1 MSRQPRVLVVD
12 DDAGLLR
19 LLNIR
24 LSSAGYE
31 VRTAGDG
38 RQALAQLDGFRPHV
52 VVTDLRMQ
60 GMDGMAL
67 FEAIHEQNPTL
78 PVMILTAHGSI
89 PDAVEATQRGVFG
102 YLTKPF
108 DSHELLTRIH
118 KAVGLSPSAD
128 ADGRA
133 KDDVLASGALL
144 YRSAVM
150 ERAVQEAR
158 LVARSGASILITG
171 ESGTGKEMLA
181 QLIHQVSTRSDY
193 PFVALNCSAIPEQ
206 LLESELFGHARGAF
220 TGATKDH
227 TGLFRAANKG
237 TLFLDEIGDMPLG
250 VQAKVLR
257 TLQDKA
263 VRPVGAI
270 EPIQTDVR
278 LISATHRDL
287 EKAIANQEF
296 RQDLYYRLNVVLLEM
311 PPLRERREDI
321 PLLANH
327 FLTEES
333 RRNDKRMRGFSADGM
348 EALLSAAWPGNVRQ
362 LRNVVEHCVVLS
374 TVPLVTQE
382 LVSRALRERPHELL
396 PLSEAKERFERDYL
410 VHLLQ
415 ITDGNVAQAARLAH
429 RNRSEFYKLLHR
441 HQLEP
446 ELFRQG

>member
-287 EKAIANQEF
+287 EKAIADQEF

-382 LVSRALRERPHELL
+382 LVLRALRERPHELL

>member
-1 MSRQPRVLVVD
+1 MSRQPRVLLVD

-19 LLNIR
+19 LLNFR

-31 VRTAGDG
+31 VQTAGDG
-38 RQALAQLDGFRPHV
+38 RQALARLDGFRPDT
-52 VVTDLRMQ
+52 VVTDLRMH

-67 FEAIHEQNPTL
+67 FEAIHSQHPTL
-78 PVMILTAHGSI
+78 PVIILTAHGTI

-108 DSHELLTRIH
+108 DSQDLLTRIA
-118 KAVGLSPSAD
+118 KAVGLSPAVD
-128 ADGRA
+128 ANDRA
-133 KDDVLASGALL
+133 IEVTASGALL
-144 YRSAVM
+144 YRSALM
-150 ERAVQEAR
+150 ERTVQEAR
-158 LVARSGASILITG
+158 LVARSGASVLITG
-171 ESGTGKEMLA
+171 ESGSGKEMLA
-181 QLIHQVSTRSDY
+181 QFIHQVSKRSGH

-227 TGLFRAANKG
+227 TGLFRAADKG

-263 VRPVGAI
+263 VRPVGST
-270 EPIQTDVR
+270 EQVQTDVR

-287 EKAIANQEF
+287 EQAIVEEAF
-296 RQDLYYRLNVVLLEM
+296 RQDLYYRINVVTLEM

-333 RRNDKRMRGFSADGM
+333 RRNSKRMRGFSADGM
-348 EALLSAAWPGNVRQ
+348 EALLSATWPGNVRQ

-374 TVPLVTQE
+374 TVPLATRE
-382 LVSRALRERPHELL
+382 LVCRALRERPHEFL

-410 VHLLQ
+410 VSLLR
-415 ITDGNVAQAARLAH
+415 ITEGNVAQAARLAH

>member
-1 MSRQPRVLVVD
+1 MSRQPRVLLVD

-19 LLNIR
+19 LLSLR
-24 LSSAGYE
+24 VGSAGYQ
-31 VRTAGDG
+31 VRSAADG
-38 RQALAQLDGFRPHV
+38 HQALAQLDGFRPDV
-52 VVTDLRMQ
+52 VVTDLRMH

-67 FEAIHEQNPTL
+67 FEAIHARHPTL
-78 PVMILTAHGSI
+78 PVIILTAHGTI
-89 PDAVEATQRGVFG
+89 PDAVQAAQRGVFG

-108 DSHELLTRIH
+108 DSQDLLTRIGQ
-118 KAVGLSPSAD
+118 AVGLSPPVNRGAD
-128 ADGRA
+128 AA
-133 KDDVLASGALL
+133 PPGALL

-150 ERAVQEAR
+150 ERTVQEAG

-171 ESGTGKEMLA
+171 ESGSGKEMLA
-181 QLIHQVSTRSDY
+181 QHIHRVSLRSKQ

-227 TGLFRAANKG
+227 TGLFRAADKG

-263 VRPVGAI
+263 VRPVGST
-270 EPIQTDVR
+270 ESIQTDVR

-287 EKAIANQEF
+287 DQAIAEEAF
-296 RQDLYYRLNVVLLEM
+296 RQDLYYRINVVTLEM

-333 RRNDKRMRGFSADGM
+333 QRNSKRMRGFSADGM
-348 EALLSAAWPGNVRQ
+348 EALLSATWPGNVRQ
-362 LRNVVEHCVVLS
+362 LRNVIEHCVVLS
-374 TVPLVTQE
+374 TVPLVSRE
-382 LVSRALRERPHELL
+382 LVCRALRERPHEFL
-396 PLSEAKERFERDYL
+396 PLSQAKERFEHDYL
-410 VHLLQ
+410 VSLLR
-415 ITDGNVAQAARLAH
+415 ITEGNVARAARLAH

>member
-1 MSRQPRVLVVD
+1 
-12 DDAGLLR
+12 
-19 LLNIR
+19 
-24 LSSAGYE
+24 
-31 VRTAGDG
+31 
-38 RQALAQLDGFRPHV
+38 
-52 VVTDLRMQ
+52 
-60 GMDGMAL
+60 
-67 FEAIHEQNPTL
+67 
-78 PVMILTAHGSI
+78 
-89 PDAVEATQRGVFG
+89 
-102 YLTKPF
+102 
-108 DSHELLTRIH
+108 
-118 KAVGLSPSAD
+118 
-128 ADGRA
+128 
-133 KDDVLASGALL
+133 
-144 YRSAVM
+144 
-150 ERAVQEAR
+150 VQEAR
-158 LVARSGASILITG
+158 LVARSGASVLIAG
-171 ESGTGKEMLA
+171 ESGSGKEMLA
-181 QLIHQVSTRSDY
+181 RFIHQVSLRSGH

-227 TGLFRAANKG
+227 TGLFRAADKG

-263 VRPVGAI
+263 VRPVGST
-270 EPIQTDVR
+270 EQVQTDVR

-287 EKAIANQEF
+287 EQAIVEQAF
-296 RQDLYYRLNVVLLEM
+296 RQDLYYRINVVTLEM

-333 RRNDKRMRGFSADGM
+333 RRNSKRMRGFSADGM
-348 EALLSAAWPGNVRQ
+348 EALLSATWPGNVRQ

-374 TVPLVTQE
+374 TVPLVTRE
-382 LVSRALRERPHELL
+382 LVCRALRERPDEFL

-410 VHLLQ
+410 VRLLR

-446 ELFRQG
+446 ELFREG

>member
-144 YRSAVM
+144 YRGAVM

-263 VRPVGAI
+263 VRPVGSI
-270 EPIQTDVR
+270 ESIQTDVR

-311 PPLRERREDI
+311 PPLRDRREDI

-333 RRNDKRMRGFSADGM
+333 RRNDKRMRGFSAAGM

-382 LVSRALRERPHELL
+382 LVCRALRERPHELL
-396 PLSEAKERFERDYL
+396 PLSEAKERFERGYL